1 MNQVDKIKVA
11 LDIEGQKYD
20 VGTLA
25 KDGRQ
30 IYFKYVDTFLG
41 TNLSLS
47 PIRLSFSNQI
57 QKVNT
62 DVFEGIFGVFWDSLP
77 DGWGRLLQDKYIQS
91 LGINLNKIG
100 ALERLSMVGDHGP
113 GALTYRP
120 VMDESGQKNN
130 TIGKLWDVY
139 ASVLKIYETH
149 DDGDLW
155 SIYKLGG
162 SSGGARPKINCK
174 YSENRD
180 VLYFDNASYH
190 EDTTDWIIKF
200 PSSSDLKDIA
210 HIEYAYF
217 LMARECG
224 LTISDSRLFYAKVDT
239 WFFGTKRFDRTERG
253 KNHFVSAAGIMHD
266 NYRLSNLDYG
276 HLMDCTFR
284 LEKNHSSLEKVFRL
298 ACFNVLMHNKDDHSK
313 NFGFLM
319 DGLGHWEF
327 SPCYDL
333 TFSKTTHGYQSTS
346 VLGISKNITEYD
358 LKKLG
363 KEFGIDNA
371 SMIIEQVKDVRAH
384 WRQYA
389 KDSNVRASSTKM
401 IENIFTTKQ

>member
-1 MNQVDKIKVA
+1 MNQVGKIKVA

-120 VMDESGQKNN
+120 VMDESGQKNS

-155 SIYKLGG
+155 SIY
-162 SSGGARPKINCK
+162 
-174 YSENRD
+174 
-180 VLYFDNASYH
+180 
-190 EDTTDWIIKF
+190 
-200 PSSSDLKDIA
+200 
-210 HIEYAYF
+210 
-217 LMARECG
+217 
-224 LTISDSRLFYAKVDT
+224 
-239 WFFGTKRFDRTERG
+239 
-253 KNHFVSAAGIMHD
+253 
-266 NYRLSNLDYG
+266 
-276 HLMDCTFR
+276 
-284 LEKNHSSLEKVFRL
+284 
-298 ACFNVLMHNKDDHSK
+298 
-313 NFGFLM
+313 
-319 DGLGHWEF
+319 
-327 SPCYDL
+327 
-333 TFSKTTHGYQSTS
+333 
-346 VLGISKNITEYD
+346 
-358 LKKLG
+358 
-363 KEFGIDNA
+363 
-371 SMIIEQVKDVRAH
+371 
-384 WRQYA
+384 
-389 KDSNVRASSTKM
+389 
-401 IENIFTTKQ
+401 